1 MDWRWSAACVQRVGR
16 GHIVSPRAQLVSSFC
31 GMVFFVN
38 PTVNNPIRSFQE
50 PIPKMFVFS
59 QRITA
64 WCFHGSAATAVECLA
79 HQLGSVQPGTIP
91 FRLLPQPSTLPP
103 LLRGRK
109 FLRVGA
115 VVAANHLSCPLFHAR
130 ICGFAESFTE
140 VYRVAQ
146 TKIPHL

>member
-1 MDWRWSAACVQRVGR
+1 MDWRWSAACVQRVER

-103 LLRGRK
+103 LLRGKEVFTRWRRCCGQSPQLPALPRQDMW
-109 FLRVGA
+109 FR
-115 VVAANHLSCPLFHAR
+115 R
-130 ICGFAESFTE
+130 ILYGSI
-140 VYRVAQ
+140 Q
-146 TKIPHL
+146 GGPN